1 MDKKLLKMQ
10 RKAQEVILA
19 AAVKNNYSIVKLLHA
34 DGYRIFVEGDKK
46 DFFSDGKEAN
56 GKRIKVVC
64 HARRKAQNRCSGAEC
79 FLQVSKARTK
89 IRQTF
94 PTLSIP
100 QKHI

>member
-46 DFFSDGKEAN
+46 DFFSDGKE
-56 GKRIKVVC
+56 GKTAGKW
-64 HARRKAQNRCSGAEC
+64 K
-79 FLQVSKARTK
+79 KD
-89 IRQTF
+89 
-94 PTLSIP
+94 
-100 QKHI
+100 